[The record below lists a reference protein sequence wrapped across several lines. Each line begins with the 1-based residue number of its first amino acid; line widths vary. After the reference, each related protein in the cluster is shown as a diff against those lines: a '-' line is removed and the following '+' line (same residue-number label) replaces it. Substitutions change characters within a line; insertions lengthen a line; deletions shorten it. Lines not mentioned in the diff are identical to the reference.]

1 MELDLERLGFR
12 KGFDLKN
19 RFNLKTK
26 VGDYEVSTVD
36 LGINHQFLKGLPP
49 LYYETMIFR
58 KNGIHKEK
66 NLFAYYQER
75 YTTEEEAKKGHEEA
89 VEFVKKELE
98 RYKKIELERE
108 EEK

>member
-1 MELDLERLGFR
+1 MEIDLERLGFR
-12 KGFDLKN
+12 KGFDWNN
-19 RFNLKTK
+19 RFDLKTK
-26 VGDYEVSTVD
+26 VGDYVVSTVD
-36 LGINHQFLKGLPP
+36 LGINHQFLEGLPP

-58 KNGIHKEK
+58 KDRTYEK
-66 NLFAYYQER
+66 NLFNYYQER

-108 EEK
+108 KE